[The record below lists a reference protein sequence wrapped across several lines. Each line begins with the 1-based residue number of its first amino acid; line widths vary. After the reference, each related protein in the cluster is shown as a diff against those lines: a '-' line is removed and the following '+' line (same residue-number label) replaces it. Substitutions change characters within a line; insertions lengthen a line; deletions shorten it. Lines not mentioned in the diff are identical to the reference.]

1 MKINCTKTSKKSQ
14 FFSLKLQMT
23 NSDWYVLFLITWSK
37 KFKYQ
42 VNQSS
47 LTYFLNLCSLK
58 NVNKCLYYK
67 NVVLSSEKGTSSYII
82 LENVFTKNSSNIL
95 YKYSLKHR
103 YMQIKSFFVWSFT
116 DTLRAVS
123 FTNNITC
130 HISISVLRKAFF
142 KRKSTET
149 VHVKL

>member
-1 MKINCTKTSKKSQ
+1 MKINCTKTSKKSR
-14 FFSLKLQMT
+14 
-23 NSDWYVLFLITWSK
+23 LFPSNCKWVITTDMFYFWFTWSK

-58 NVNKCLYYK
+58 NANKCLYYK
-67 NVVLSSEKGTSSYII
+67 NVVISTEKYTSSYII

-103 YMQIKSFFVWSFT
+103 YMQIKSLFVWTFT

-123 FTNNITC
+123 FINNITC
-130 HISISVLRKAFF
+130 HISIRVLRKGSF
-142 KRKSTET
+142 KRKRTESI
-149 VHVKL
+149 HVKL